1 MQTAFPPLLTL
12 PLLALF
18 AAGALPAQEVIRV
31 GESGNSFQPLM
42 SDLAVLDSDERR
54 DDLRC
59 TVKPLDP
66 KLEFDLNFQ
75 AGFVTQV
82 PLAELAGA
90 GNTLRMLFRIE
101 SLDGEMD
108 PVWFTDKFDV
118 PSIEP
123 EAKGEATLPGKYRL
137 GPGRYKVSWLMR
149 DRAERVCASNWEIE
163 AREIDP
169 ISGLAAAPDAP
180 KADAVED
187 EIFAE
192 EPPVRRARG
201 RLLHAKLLVSFTP
214 MDAAKVKL
222 SEYDMRSVVSMLR
235 AIARQ
240 PQIGSFSLVAYHA
253 HQETVLFEQ
262 MDATRIDYPALGE
275 AIESHVGGAVSLE
288 QLQDKRSGEK
298 FLKQF
303 LAEQIGSESADADI
317 VIFVGPKVVF
327 ERQPGSLL
335 AKDPQRSQPPMHYFI
350 YNRNPRS
357 YPWKDALSAGLGS
370 LSVRE
375 REITSASDFGKAM
388 QTLVE
393 DLDRLRAPQS

>member
-1 MQTAFPPLLTL
+1 MYAISLRLAP
-12 PLLALF
+12 LALLV
-18 AAGALPAQEVIRV
+18 AVVCSGQKVIRE
-31 GESGNSFQPLM
+31 GESGGAFQPLM
-42 SDLAVLDSDERR
+42 SDLAVLDSDEPR

-59 TVKPLDP
+59 SVKPLDP

-75 AGFVTQV
+75 AGYVTLV
-82 PLAELAGA
+82 PLAELSGS
-90 GNTLRMLFRIE
+90 GNTLRVLFRVE

-108 PVWFTDKFDV
+108 TVWFTDKYDV
-118 PSIEP
+118 PAIEP

-149 DRAERVCASNWEIE
+149 DRAERVCASSWEVE

-180 KADAVED
+180 KADAVD
-187 EIFAE
+187 EQIFGE

-201 RLLHAKLLVSFTP
+201 RLLHAKLVVSFTP
-214 MDAAKVKL
+214 MDVAKVKL

-240 PQIGSFSLVAYHA
+240 PQIGSFSLVAYQA

-262 MDATRIDYPALGE
+262 ADATRIDYPTLGE
-275 AIESHVGGAVSLE
+275 AIDSHVGGTVNLE

-298 FLKQF
+298 FLKDMLTAQ
-303 LAEQIGSESADADI
+303 LGAESPEADI

-335 AKDPQRSQPPMHYFI
+335 AKDSQRRPPPMHYFI

-357 YPWKDALSAGLGS
+357 YPWKDALSAGLGNF
-370 LSVRE
+370 SVKE
-375 REITSASDFGKAM
+375 REITSASDFAKAM
-388 QTLVE
+388 QDLVE
-393 DLDRLRAPQS
+393 DLERLRNPQS